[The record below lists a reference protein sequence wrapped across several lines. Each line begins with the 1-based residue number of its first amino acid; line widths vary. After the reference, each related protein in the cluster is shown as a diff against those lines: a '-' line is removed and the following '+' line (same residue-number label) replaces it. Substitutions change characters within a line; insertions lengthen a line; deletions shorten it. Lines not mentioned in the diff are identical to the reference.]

1 MNRSILISLLL
12 GLFLPSIAFCAQEDR
27 RRKGGPQQNME
38 RKMQMWRMEMEL
50 ESREA
55 EMGFDRRVRE
65 LELEDREMELQ
76 QRRQKMSHYQK
87 GRKKNHGEKLCPL
100 FILGAVVVHILVAI
114 WVYQDLRRRG
124 RGSGIW
130 IVVALLAGLL
140 GTLVYAVV
148 RLGDKE
154 LKTES

>member
-1 MNRSILISLLL
+1 MKRGILISLLICL
-12 GLFLPSIAFCAQEDR
+12 LLPSLALAEEHKR
-27 RRKGGPQQNME
+27 RGKGGPQQNME
-38 RKMQMWRMEMEL
+38 RKMQMRRMEMEL

-65 LELEDREMELQ
+65 LELEEREMELQ

-130 IVVALLAGLL
+130 IVIALLAGLL